1 MHGIYYVILP
11 LFAVLLV
18 VLTGAALYMGVFKAH
33 RDTASFTRKTLSG
46 LVSGAISC
54 LAWATLYSHHYLG
67 W

>member
-18 VLTGAALYMGVFKAH
+18 LLSASALYMGVFRAH
-33 RDTASFTRKTLSG
+33 GDTVSYTKKVFSGIASG
-46 LVSGAISC
+46 VVSC
-54 LAWATLYSHHYLG
+54 LVWSILYSHHFLG

>member
-18 VLTGAALYMGVFKAH
+18 LLSAAALYMGLFKAH
-33 RDTASFTRKTLSG
+33 KESASFSRKTLSG
-46 LVSGAISC
+46 IASGAVSC
-54 LAWATLYSHHYLG
+54 VAWFFMYSHHYLG

>member
-18 VLTGAALYMGVFKAH
+18 LLTSAALYMGVFRAH
-33 RDTASFTRKTLSG
+33 RDTASFGRKIFSG
-46 LVSGAISC
+46 IAGGAISC
-54 LAWATLYSHHYLG
+54 LVWFFMYSHQYLG